1 MIASPASSWCRH
13 RARFTGPRLAPG
25 KDNDCQPRGS
35 SKSKHSDYLARSR
48 SSQESKHSECS
59 KTAWSGP
66 NRCSQNSVRRTE
78 FTVPSLPSPRALGV
92 QVFRVVLVIP
102 AFKAPRAVFLSGE
115 CVPVFRLCSQRGFYG
130 PPLLFVAMPGCSC
143 RHVMSRSVVAMSC
156 PEVFLFTTPC
166 PEVFLIVFAPCSG
179 LVVRLL
185 LSVWFFC
192 HMDDG
197 AANTHDIFV
206 DPTTVRLL
214 GLQFCQTFCVR

>member
-13 RARFTGPRLAPG
+13 RARFTGPQLAPG

-78 FTVPSLPSPRALGV
+78 FTVPGLPSPRALGA

-156 PEVFLFTTPC
+156 PRCSCHHAMSRSVFDC
-166 PEVFLIVFAPCSG
+166 VCAVFGSCCAA
-179 LVVRLL
+179 VVVSVVLL
-185 LSVWFFC
+185 PHGRWGRQ
-192 HMDDG
+192 H
-197 AANTHDIFV
+197 A
-206 DPTTVRLL
+206 
-214 GLQFCQTFCVR
+214 